1 MQIPPWTG
9 LKSWH
14 SSSDLVVSSVLWGRW
29 VARVASGLTI
39 ALGCLVLIGWQLD
52 LAVLKSAIP
61 GFVTMKVNTAICFV
75 LAGSSLGLQT
85 RQLQSWLGARIA
97 NGCAIGIV
105 SIALLTICEYLWGW
119 NLGIDELLVPDLST
133 VGTVAPGRMG
143 INTAVN
149 FCLTGTALWL
159 INCQERRASA
169 QPQHRVK
176 IDRIAIAQVMTV
188 VAALI
193 ALQAIFSYADD
204 VPLRMMTTSMAV
216 HTTLGFESLCAGIL
230 GLRSDRG
237 FMRSLTTELMGG
249 NVARRFMP
257 TAIVLPL
264 TVGWLVFQGLQ
275 AKLYD
280 QNVALSLMSIS
291 MVTSWLGQIRI
302 NAGMLNRIDYQRMRS
317 VERLRSSEE
326 RLKFALQGAK
336 QGIWDFDVSAQ
347 MLTWDDRCK
356 AIFGLP
362 PTAMV
367 TFESYLDV
375 LHPDDRHRVAA
386 AAALALRTCGEF
398 AQEYRTI
405 HGNGQIQ
412 WMLTQGR
419 CYANTV
425 GEPARMLGT
434 MMDITDRKR
443 EEAERIQAEIAL
455 RDSERKFSAI
465 FEQTFELMGLV
476 SLDGVLLDINQAAL
490 DSIGARSVDLVGKI
504 FWDTPWWQTI
514 ELQQQLQDAI
524 ATAASG
530 QFIRYQVHFPDR
542 DGDLK
547 MMDFSLKP
555 VFDEWGGVVT
565 IVAEARDIT
574 EQQAAIRALEQAQAD
589 LERQVRELDRVN
601 SLLADSVAQIA
612 ERNRELDSFAYVVSH
627 DLKAPL
633 RGIVNL
639 SQWIEDD
646 LDLIVCKQI
655 QAHTTLLRSRVRR
668 MEATIDGLLDY
679 ARVGRI
685 DTPGEPVVVSQLL
698 ADILDAI
705 APPPTFKIEIAPHLP
720 TLHTNGLL
728 LSQVFTNLISN
739 GIKHHDRLEGSIVI
753 SGCEHGDFY
762 QFAVADD
769 GPGIAPEHHEKI
781 FAIFQSAHPQP
792 HRDSSGIGLSI
803 VKKIVEA
810 EGGKIWLA
818 SERDRGTTFYF
829 NWPR

>member
-1 MQIPPWTG
+1 MQIPPSTG

-14 SSSDLVVSSVLWGRW
+14 SSSDLVVSSVRWGRR

-61 GFVTMKVNTAICFV
+61 GFVAMKVNTAICFV

-85 RQLQSWLGARIA
+85 RQLQSSRGARIA

-119 NLGIDELLVPDLST
+119 HLGIDELLVPDLST

-159 INCQERRASA
+159 MNCQERRASA

-176 IDRIAIAQVMTV
+176 IDRIAIAQIMTV

-193 ALQAIFSYADD
+193 SLQAIFSYAYD
-204 VPLRMMTTSMAV
+204 VPFRMMTTSMAV

-230 GLRSDRG
+230 GLSSDRG

-249 NVARRFMP
+249 QVARRFMP
-257 TAIVLPL
+257 TAIVVPL

-275 AKLYD
+275 AQLYD
-280 QNVALSLMSIS
+280 PNVALSLMSIS
-291 MVTSWLGQIRI
+291 MVTIWLGQIRI

-326 RLKFALQGAK
+326 RLKFALQGAN
-336 QGIWDFDVSAQ
+336 QGIWDFDVRAQ
-347 MLTWDDRCK
+347 MLTWDDRSK

-362 PTAMV
+362 PTARF

-375 LHPDDRHRVAA
+375 LHPDDRQRVADA
-386 AAALALRTCGEF
+386 ADLALRECGEF

-405 HGNGQIQ
+405 HGDGQIR
-412 WMLTQGR
+412 WVLAQGR
-419 CYANTV
+419 CYGNAV

-434 MMDITDRKR
+434 MMDIT
-443 EEAERIQAEIAL
+443 
-455 RDSERKFSAI
+455 
-465 FEQTFELMGLV
+465 
-476 SLDGVLLDINQAAL
+476 
-490 DSIGARSVDLVGKI
+490 
-504 FWDTPWWQTI
+504 
-514 ELQQQLQDAI
+514 
-524 ATAASG
+524 
-530 QFIRYQVHFPDR
+530 
-542 DGDLK
+542 
-547 MMDFSLKP
+547 
-555 VFDEWGGVVT
+555 
-565 IVAEARDIT
+565 
-574 EQQAAIRALEQAQAD
+574 EQQAALRALEQAQAD

-685 DTPGEPVVVSQLL
+685 DTLVEPVVVSQLL
-698 ADILDAI
+698 ADVIDSI
-705 APPPTFKIEIAPHLP
+705 APPPTFKIEIAPNLP

-781 FAIFQSAHPQP
+781 FAIFQSAQAQP

-803 VKKIVEA
+803 AKKIVEA

-829 NWPR
+829 NWPK